1 MVFPHSCP
9 IQFVGPAIKNEEKKL
24 VVRNWAIGCA
34 GGPYGIRA

>member
-1 MVFPHSCP
+1 MVS
-9 IQFVGPAIKNEEKKL
+9 AIKNEEKKL